1 MLNHN
6 SALFWEGKEDQEV
19 VSENT
24 EPSLTLAGG
33 VQSRVLVGLVD
44 VDEGEV
50 ISVRM

>member
-1 MLNHN
+1 MI
-6 SALFWEGKEDQEV
+6 
-19 VSENT
+19 SENT